1 MINDP
6 DNYKF
11 DNLRHNLEMAIRACE
26 SYEGFNSEDVTQ
38 KLDEDDEAI
47 KMQNELVMFLFRHS
61 FLLKHSGYG
70 DMQERIDNTVN
81 GILDSIAE
89 DYAKEIEKTGGL

>member
-1 MINDP
+1 MINDK
-6 DNYKF
+6 DGYKF
-11 DNLRHNLEMAIRACE
+11 DNLRHNLEMAIRAGE
-26 SYEGFNSEDVTQ
+26 SYEGYNSEDVTQ

>member
-1 MINDP
+1 MISDP

-11 DNLRHNLEMAIRACE
+11 DQFRHILEITIR
-26 SYEGFNSEDVTQ
+26 SGDDYEGYNSADVIDR
-38 KLDEDDEAI
+38 LDSDEAI
-47 KMQNELVMFLFRHS
+47 NLSNELVMFLFRHS

-70 DMQERIDNTVN
+70 HMQERIDNTVN
-81 GILDSIAE
+81 SILDSIAE